1 MIRQNYFRPV
11 NGSPYIHYDRKNFF
25 KNLDPEYIENTVN
38 SSRAALYAEQRNRY
52 KERIESSGMDFDK
65 YVDVAESFTEVFDEL
80 LSGDNRN
87 EIIAKFQDN
96 IMSINRKG
104 LGLVVSGSKASR
116 EKQLKEITQDIN
128 KLQYVYDKMSSLIK
142 DYQNIDKDVVDS
154 SNLNRQ
160 IAYDFQDINI

>member
-1 MIRQNYFRPV
+1 
-11 NGSPYIHYDRKNFF
+11 
-25 KNLDPEYIENTVN
+25 
-38 SSRAALYAEQRNRY
+38 
-52 KERIESSGMDFDK
+52 MDFDK

-128 KLQYVYDKMSSLIK
+128 KLQYVYDKMSSLKIIK
-142 DYQNIDKDVVDS
+142 ILIKM
-154 SNLNRQ
+154 L
-160 IAYDFQDINI
+160 